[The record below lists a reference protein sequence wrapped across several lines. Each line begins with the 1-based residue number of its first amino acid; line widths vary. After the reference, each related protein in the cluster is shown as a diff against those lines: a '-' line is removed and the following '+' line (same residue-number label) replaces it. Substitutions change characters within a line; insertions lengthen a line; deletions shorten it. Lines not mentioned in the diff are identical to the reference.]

1 LKPTAWARHALV
13 ASSAV
18 GAAAFTG
25 CAQQPKPM
33 YLWEGFAQQQYQA
46 LLREKPDATE
56 QIIALEAQAEKAR
69 ATGAALPPGFRAH
82 LGMLKLSAG
91 DAAQARALWLAEKQA
106 FPESSPYIDRL
117 LQRLQA
123 GPAKPDK
130 LAENPA

>member
-1 LKPTAWARHALV
+1 MT
-13 ASSAV
+13 V
-18 GAAAFTG
+18 GVMAFTG

-33 YLWEGFAQQQYQA
+33 YLWEGFAQQQYQT

-56 QIIALEAQAEKAR
+56 HIIAMEAQAEKAR

-82 LGMLKLSAG
+82 LGLLKLSTG

-117 LQRLQA
+117 LKRLEA
-123 GPAKPDK
+123 GPAEPEKLSEK